1 MYRSLLITGGAG
13 FIGSN
18 FVHYWTKKYPTD
30 RVVVLDSLSYASNLD
45 SINNLLNSS
54 KINFVKGNI
63 NDKALILKILKN
75 FKISHLINFAA
86 ETHVDRSIKAP
97 DIFINSNILGTYNLL
112 KCFEEHWDSNKKPID
127 WRFLQIS
134 TDEVFGT
141 LDSENEEKFNEK
153 SSYSPRSPYSASKAS
168 SDHLVQSWNATYE
181 LPTLITNCS
190 NNYGP
195 YQFPEKLIPL
205 AVTNILLNK
214 EIPIYGDGL
223 NIRDWLFVEDH
234 CEAIDLVINKG
245 IIGQKYC
252 VGANNE
258 YRNIDLIKKICL
270 LVDTYSSKYNLR
282 LKNEKSS
289 DLIKFVPDRKG
300 HDRRYAIDSSK
311 IESELNWK
319 PKVNL
324 ENGLNKTINWY
335 LKNKTWWE
343 NLIHR

>member
-18 FVHYWTKKYPTD
+18 FVHYWTKKYPKD
-30 RVVVLDSLSYASNLD
+30 GIVVLDSLSYASNLE
-45 SINNLLNSS
+45 SINNLLESS
-54 KINFVKGNI
+54 KINFVKGSI
-63 NDKALILKILKN
+63 NDQALILNILKN

-97 DIFINSNILGTYNLL
+97 DIFIDSNILGTYNLL
-112 KCFEEHWDSNKKPID
+112 KCFENHWDANQKPIG

-134 TDEVFGT
+134 TDEVYGT

-168 SDHLVQSWNATYE
+168 SDHLVQAWNATYG

-205 AVTNILLNK
+205 TITNILMNK
-214 EIPIYGDGL
+214 EIPVYGDGL

-234 CEAIDLVINKG
+234 CGAIDLVINQG

-258 YRNIDLIKKICL
+258 LSNIDLIKKICL
-270 LVDTYSSKYNLR
+270 LVDKYASKYNFR
-282 LKNEKSS
+282 LKNARSS
-289 DLIKFVPDRKG
+289 NLIKFVVDRKG
-300 HDRRYAIDSSK
+300 HDKRYAIDSSK
-311 IESELNWK
+311 IENKLNWK
-319 PKVNL
+319 PKVSF
-324 ENGLNKTINWY
+324 EDGLNKTINWY
-335 LKNKTWWE
+335 LKNKKWWE
-343 NLIHR
+343 ILIQR

>member
-1 MYRSLLITGGAG
+1 LYRSLLITGGAG

-18 FVHYWTKKYPTD
+18 FVHYWTRKYSKD
-30 RVVVLDSLSYASNLD
+30 RIVVLDSLSYASNLD
-45 SINNLLNSS
+45 SINNLLHSS

-63 NDKALILKILKN
+63 NDQALILKILKN

-86 ETHVDRSIKAP
+86 ETHVDRSIKSP

-112 KCFEEHWDSNKKPID
+112 KCFEEHWDANQKPID
-127 WRFLQIS
+127 WRYLQIS

-168 SDHLVQSWNATYE
+168 SDHLVQAWNATYG

-205 AVTNILLNK
+205 TITNILLNK
-214 EIPIYGDGL
+214 EIPLYGDGL

-234 CEAIDLVINKG
+234 CGAVDLVINQG

-258 YRNIDLIKKICL
+258 IRNIDLIKKICL
-270 LVDTYSSKYNLR
+270 LVDKYSSKYNLR
-282 LKNEKSS
+282 LKNAKSL
-289 DLIKFVPDRKG
+289 DLIKFVPDRQG
-300 HDRRYAIDSSK
+300 HDKRYAIDSSK
-311 IESELNWK
+311 IEIELNWK
-319 PKVNL
+319 PKVEF
-324 ENGLNKTINWY
+324 ENGLSQTINWY
-335 LKNKTWWE
+335 LKNKKWWE
-343 NLIHR
+343 NLIKK

>member
-18 FVHYWTKKYPTD
+18 FVHYWTKKYPID
-30 RVVVLDSLSYASNLD
+30 SIVVLDSLNYASNLD

-282 LKNEKSS
+282 LKNEKSL

>member
-18 FVHYWTKKYPTD
+18 FVHYWAKKYPKD
-30 RVVVLDSLSYASNLD
+30 KIVVLDFLSYASNLD
-45 SINNLLNSS
+45 SIINLLNSS

-63 NDKALILKILKN
+63 NDKDLILKILKN

-168 SDHLVQSWNATYE
+168 SDHLVQSWNATYG

-205 AVTNILLNK
+205 AITNILLNK

-270 LVDTYSSKYNLR
+270 LVDKYSSKYNLR
-282 LKNEKSS
+282 LKSEKSS
-289 DLIKFVPDRKG
+289 DLITFVPDRLG

-311 IESELNWK
+311 IEIELNWK
-319 PKVNL
+319 PKVQL

-335 LKNKTWWE
+335 LKNKNWWE
-343 NLIHR
+343 NLIQK